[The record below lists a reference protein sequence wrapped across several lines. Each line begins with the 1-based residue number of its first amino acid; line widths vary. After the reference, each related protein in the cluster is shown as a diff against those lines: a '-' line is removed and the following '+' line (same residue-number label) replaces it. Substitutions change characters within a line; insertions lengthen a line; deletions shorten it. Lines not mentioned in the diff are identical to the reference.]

1 MHRSSLTRAM
11 HWLRAYLDSDQLFF
25 IYLAES
31 QRHAG

>member
-1 MHRSSLTRAM
+1 MPRSAFSRALQG
-11 HWLRAYLDSDQLFF
+11 LRSYLKSDRFFF